1 MTQEEQA
8 SPGQGLEE
16 RFGALAVFLA
26 RTLVPDEDVAI
37 TANAWTAE
45 NTLKVILNVEDS
57 HRGRLIGRNGHM
69 IRSLRT
75 LVAHARVEGPL
86 RVELD
91 IAE

>member
-1 MTQEEQA
+1 MTQEEQ
-8 SPGQGLEE
+8 STEQGLEE
-16 RFGALAVFLA
+16 RIGSLAVFLA
-26 RTLVPDEDVAI
+26 RTLVPDEDVEI
-37 TANAWTAE
+37 SANAWTDE
-45 NTLKVILNVEDS
+45 NTLKVILNVQDS

-75 LVAHARVEGPL
+75 LISHARIDSPL